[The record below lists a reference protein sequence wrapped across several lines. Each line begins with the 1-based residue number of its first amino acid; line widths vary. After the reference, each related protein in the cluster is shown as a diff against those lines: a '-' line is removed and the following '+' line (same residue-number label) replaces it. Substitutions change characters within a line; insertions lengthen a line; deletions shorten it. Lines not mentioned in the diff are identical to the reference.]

1 LRKYLS
7 IKLYKYI
14 SSLEY
19 LKTIFFLFLF
29 IFLVNYVYN
38 TCNSY
43 ISLIVNQ
50 TVEFCHD
57 FDDFNKEESEKN
69 EKETE
74 IEDTDEYFLNTLFLN
89 QDYKINNKYNI
100 LCKFIE
106 LSVFREVDSPPPN
119 C

>member
-1 LRKYLS
+1 M
-7 IKLYKYI
+7 
-14 SSLEY
+14 
-19 LKTIFFLFLF
+19 FLL
-29 IFLVNYVYN
+29 IFLVNYVHT

-50 TVEFCHD
+50 TVEFSHD

-69 EKETE
+69 EKENE
-74 IEDTDEYFLNTLFLN
+74 IEDTDEYFLNSLFLY
-89 QDYKINNKYNI
+89 QDFETNNNHNI

-119 C
+119 Y

>member
-1 LRKYLS
+1 M
-7 IKLYKYI
+7 
-14 SSLEY
+14 
-19 LKTIFFLFLF
+19 
-29 IFLVNYVYN
+29 NH
-38 TCNSY
+38 
-43 ISLIVNQ
+43 
-50 TVEFCHD
+50 TVEFSHD

-74 IEDTDEYFLNTLFLN
+74 IEDADEYFLNSSFIY
-89 QDYKINNKYNI
+89 QDFETNKKYNI

>member
-1 LRKYLS
+1 M
-7 IKLYKYI
+7 
-14 SSLEY
+14 
-19 LKTIFFLFLF
+19 FLF
-29 IFLVNYVYN
+29 IFLINYVCT

-50 TVEFCHD
+50 TVEFSHD

-74 IEDTDEYFLNTLFLN
+74 IEDTDEYVLNSLFLY
-89 QDYKINNKYNI
+89 QDFEKYNKYNI

-106 LSVFREVDSPPPN
+106 TSVFREIDSPPPN

>member
-1 LRKYLS
+1 M
-7 IKLYKYI
+7 
-14 SSLEY
+14 
-19 LKTIFFLFLF
+19 FLF
-29 IFLVNYVYN
+29 IFLINYVYT

-50 TVEFCHD
+50 TVELSHD

-74 IEDTDEYFLNTLFLN
+74 IEDTDEYFLNSLFLY
-89 QDYKINNKYNI
+89 QDFETNYNYNI

-119 C
+119 Y

>member
-1 LRKYLS
+1 M
-7 IKLYKYI
+7 
-14 SSLEY
+14 
-19 LKTIFFLFLF
+19 FLF
-29 IFLVNYVYN
+29 IFLINYVCT

-50 TVEFCHD
+50 TVEFSHD

-74 IEDTDEYFLNTLFLN
+74 IEDTDEYVLNSLFLY
-89 QDYKINNKYNI
+89 QDFEKYNKYNI

-106 LSVFREVDSPPPN
+106 ISVFREVDSPPPN
-119 C
+119 S

>member
-1 LRKYLS
+1 
-7 IKLYKYI
+7 
-14 SSLEY
+14 
-19 LKTIFFLFLF
+19 
-29 IFLVNYVYN
+29 VNH
-38 TCNSY
+38 
-43 ISLIVNQ
+43 
-50 TVEFCHD
+50 TVEFSHD

-74 IEDTDEYFLNTLFLN
+74 IKDTDEYFLSSSFIY
-89 QDYKINNKYNI
+89 QDFKTNKKYNI